1 MYMKRIVIVVSVMLF
16 LAAGQMMAQSNGMRG
31 GERRNSID
39 MTEVYSKRA
48 SKIAKD
54 LKLDGDTKAKFEVLY
69 LDYQSARHNAAN
81 PRGGNQ
87 EEEIDRIDFKNIS
100 DEDAKTLIERRFC
113 AVEAQLA
120 VDKEYY
126 AKFSEFLAPSQLI
139 SVFLQRGNMRNGN
152 MERRSNQ
159 GRGERPDM
167 PRGEFGG
174 DRGGFGGPG
183 F

>member
-1 MYMKRIVIVVSVMLF
+1 MKRIVMAVSAMLF
-16 LAAGQMMAQSNGMRG
+16 LAAGQMMAQSDGMRS

-48 SKIAKD
+48 SKIAKE
-54 LKLDGDTKAKFEVLY
+54 LKLDEDTKGKFEVLY
-69 LDYQSARHNAAN
+69 LDYQTTRHNAAN
-81 PRGGNQ
+81 PKGGNQ
-87 EEEIDRIDFKNIS
+87 EEEIGRIDLKNIS
-100 DEDAKTLIERRFC
+100 DEDAKTLIERRFN

-126 AKFSEFLAPSQLI
+126 AKFLEFLSPSQLI
-139 SVFLQRGNMRNGN
+139 SVFLQRSDARNGN
-152 MERRSNQ
+152 ADRRSNS

-167 PRGEFGG
+167 PRDEFGG